1 MADYNRCGVPLIEIV
16 TEPDFRSIEEVQDFV
31 EKLAL
36 RLKYAGVCDAKME
49 QGSMRVDV
57 NISIMPVGSTEFG
70 TRAELKNLNSLK
82 AIGRAIEYEINRQ
95 AEILDNGGTVIQET
109 RRYNDNHGDTKALR
123 SKEDAHDYRYFP
135 EPDIPPVFLSDEEI
149 EDIRKSLPEMPQDRF
164 VRYTEK
170 YGLPTDDANLI
181 ISSKEFS
188 DFYDESV
195 KINPDYKQI
204 SNLMLVEL
212 NRNLNDSEKTI
223 SDVTFSPADLAELVK
238 MSTDGV
244 VSKNA
249 AKDILKIMFNNGGK
263 PIDIAKENGFIMN
276 NDTSGLEEIINKIIV
291 ENADSV
297 ESYKNGNQKIFGF
310 LMGQVVRT
318 AGKGANPKLAKDL
331 LTEKLK

>member
-1 MADYNRCGVPLIEIV
+1 M
-16 TEPDFRSIEEVQDFV
+16 
-31 EKLAL
+31 
-36 RLKYAGVCDAKME
+36 
-49 QGSMRVDV
+49 
-57 NISIMPVGSTEFG
+57 
-70 TRAELKNLNSLK
+70 
-82 AIGRAIEYEINRQ
+82 
-95 AEILDNGGTVIQET
+95 
-109 RRYNDNHGDTKALR
+109 
-123 SKEDAHDYRYFP
+123 
-135 EPDIPPVFLSDEEI
+135 
-149 EDIRKSLPEMPQDRF
+149 PEMPQDRF

-263 PIDIAKENGFIMN
+263 PIDIAKENGFIMD
-276 NDTSGLEEIINKIIV
+276 NDTSGLEEIIDKIIA

>member
-1 MADYNRCGVPLIEIV
+1 MMETPKVFESEYKFCLILWENEPIKSGNLVKLCKERLGWKSTTTYTVIKRLSERGVIKNENTIVSSIVSKEQIQEAEIV
-16 TEPDFRSIEEVQDFV
+16 NMV
-31 EKLAL
+31 EKTF
-36 RLKYAGVCDAKME
+36 E
-49 QGSMRVDV
+49 GSLPAF
-57 NISIMPVGSTEFG
+57 ISAFG
-70 TRAELKNLNSLK
+70 RHEK
-82 AIGRAIEYEINRQ
+82 
-95 AEILDNGGTVIQET
+95 
-109 RRYNDNHGDTKALR
+109 
-123 SKEDAHDYRYFP
+123 
-135 EPDIPPVFLSDEEI
+135 LSEKEI
-149 EDIRKSLPEMPQDRF
+149 EDIRKSMPEMPQDRF

-263 PIDIAKENGFIMN
+263 PIDIAKENGFIMD
-276 NDTSGLEEIINKIIV
+276 NDTSGLEEIIDKIIA

-318 AGKGANPKLAKDL
+318 TGKGANPKLAKDL